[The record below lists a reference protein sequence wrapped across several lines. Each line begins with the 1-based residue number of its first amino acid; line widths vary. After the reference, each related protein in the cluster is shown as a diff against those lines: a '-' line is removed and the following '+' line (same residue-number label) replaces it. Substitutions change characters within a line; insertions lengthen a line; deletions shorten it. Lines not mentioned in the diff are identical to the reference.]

1 MKTNPSTKDRHE
13 ILVRIEQIPVIVEG
27 KLSERRDTTGK
38 PTGHKLQRWRNGKNQ
53 TLHVA
58 GELADKVRDGTEGYK
73 RLTELTQEY
82 VQTCEQEVLGP
93 DVHSKKKPTRRQRP
107 SPRNGMPLWKP
118 PATL

>member
-1 MKTNPSTKDRHE
+1 MKTKLSSRGRHD
-13 ILVRIEQIPVIVEG
+13 ILVQIGQIPVIVEG

-58 GELADKVRDGTEGYK
+58 GELVDKVREGTQGYK

-82 VQTCEQEVLGP
+82 VKTCEEEVLNP
-93 DVHSKKKPTRRQRP
+93 DAHSKKKPTMR
-107 SPRNGMPLWKP
+107 
-118 PATL
+118 

>member
-1 MKTNPSTKDRHE
+1 MKTNRSAKDRHE
-13 ILVRIEQIPVIVEG
+13 LLVQIEQIPVIVEG
-27 KLSERRDTTGK
+27 KLSERHDTTGK

-58 GELADKVRDGTEGYK
+58 GELVDKVREGTEGYK

-93 DVHSKKKPTRRQRP
+93 DIHSKKKPMIR
-107 SPRNGMPLWKP
+107 
-118 PATL
+118 

>member
-1 MKTNPSTKDRHE
+1 MTTKHSTTDRHG

-38 PTGHKLQRWRNGKNQ
+38 PTGHKLQRWRKGKNQ

-58 GELADKVRDGTEGYK
+58 GELVDKVREGTEGYK

-82 VQTCEQEVLGP
+82 VQACEQEVLGP
-93 DVHSKKKPTRRQRP
+93 DVHRKKKPTIR
-107 SPRNGMPLWKP
+107 
-118 PATL
+118 